1 MSSDSETPLP
11 EMMPILDSVTGA
23 PGERPALER
32 WQFFVGAAESLLTI
46 RDPELLV
53 RTLYDQLAPIL
64 GLDVFFNYIAN
75 PDDDDLTLAGHAG
88 VDREVA
94 DSLSQL
100 RLGVAVCG
108 TVARDR
114 QPEVV
119 ANVGQRSDEMTE
131 VIRSMGIGVYACFP
145 LVAGPHFIGTLS
157 FGSRRR
163 NSFDPEELELMRA
176 LADLVAV
183 SIDRQANDRVRE
195 KLLAEASAAR
205 ETAEHLSSAKE
216 EFIAVVSHELR
227 LPMTTALGWAD
238 MLASDEC
245 DVPLHAKAAEEI
257 ARSVRAQRRLV
268 DDLLDRSRLAAGKL
282 SVHRAPMQLGE
293 TILRAVENFRS
304 PASKKNVDLRVA
316 VTGRGPEILGD
327 AQRIEQ
333 VVANLLGNAL
343 KFTPSDGRIDLEL
356 SSVDGHARV
365 MVRDT
370 GAGIRKEMLSRIFE
384 HFVQDDGSAIRRG
397 LGLGLAIARNLVE
410 QHGGWLTAESEGEG
424 HGSTFSFTLPL
435 PSSAEK

>member
-1 MSSDSETPLP
+1 MSSDSDTPQR
-11 EMMPILDSVTGA
+11 EMMPISGPLAAA
-23 PGERPALER
+23 PAGRPPIER

-46 RDPELLV
+46 RDPGLLV
-53 RTLYDQLAPIL
+53 RTLYDQLAPL
-64 GLDVFFNYIAN
+64 LDLDVFFNYIAN
-75 PDDDDLTLAGHAG
+75 ADDDDLTLAGSGG
-88 VDREVA
+88 VEKDVA
-94 DSLSQL
+94 DSLSHL
-100 RLGVAVCG
+100 SLGVAVCG

-131 VIRSMGIGVYACFP
+131 LIRSMGIGVYACFP

-163 NSFDPEELELMRA
+163 SSFDPDELELMRA

-183 SIDRQANDRVRE
+183 SIDRHASDRVRE

-205 ETAEHLSSAKE
+205 ETAENLSSAKE

-282 SVHRAPMQLGE
+282 SVHRTPMQLGD
-293 TILRAVENFRS
+293 TILRAAENFRS
-304 PASKKNVDLRVA
+304 AASKKGVDLQVIIA
-316 VTGRGPEILGD
+316 GRGPEILGD

-333 VVANLLGNAL
+333 VVSNLLGNAM
-343 KFTPSDGRIDLEL
+343 KFTPAGGRIDLEL
-356 SSVDGHARV
+356 ASVDGHARV

-370 GAGIRKEMLSRIFE
+370 GIGIRKEMLPRIFE
-384 HFVQDDGSAIRRG
+384 HFFQDDGPAIRRG
-397 LGLGLAIARNLVE
+397 LGLGLPIARNLVE
-410 QHGGWLTAESEGEG
+410 QHGGCLTAQSDGEG
-424 HGSTFSFTLPL
+424 LGSTFSFTLPL
-435 PSSAEK
+435 PCSAAS